1 MKIAICVS
9 GETRDFNKILKD
21 PSHRSVLDFADD
33 LRQIFTKVDIYAH
46 TWAHC
51 EYPERGDMIKSLSID
66 DQIVIDN
73 WVSGDFLNR
82 AFPSK
87 NTVSF
92 SDYLLAS
99 RNAYGQVFSGFR
111 CFGLVPVNEYDV
123 VIRFRWDLECVGDLE
138 FIKKVFVPIVEKLA
152 VTDKDITRGVG
163 TADITIESSQHQTR
177 TVIQDSFFM
186 LNSRGHDYITAQ
198 SIEDKLEDIFQSYPG
213 NEKTATHNLWFDC
226 IFTPPRFKN
235 PDPIYRRISFDMTMP
250 ARIFQIIKKDYRIE
264 E

>member
-21 PSHRSVLDFADD
+21 TSHRSVLDFAED
-33 LRQIFTKVDIYAH
+33 LRKFNTQVDVYAH

-51 EYPERGDMIKSLSID
+51 EYPDRSDMIKSLSID
-66 DQIVIDN
+66 DQSIIDN

-82 AFPSK
+82 AFPIP
-87 NTVSF
+87 NAGSF
-92 SDYLLAS
+92 HDYLLAS
-99 RNAYGQVFSGFR
+99 RKAYGQVFSGFR

-138 FIKKVFVPIVEKLA
+138 FIEKVFLPIAKQLA
-152 VTDKDITRGVG
+152 ITDKDVTRGVG
-163 TADITIESSQHQTR
+163 TSDIIIESSQHQTR

-198 SIEDKLEDIFQSYPG
+198 SIEDKLEDIFRDYPG
-213 NEKTATHNLWFDC
+213 NEKTTTHNLWFDC

-235 PDPIYRRISFDMTMP
+235 PDPIYRKIGFDMSMP
-250 ARIFQIIKKDYRIE
+250 AHMFQIIKKNYSLED
-264 E
+264 